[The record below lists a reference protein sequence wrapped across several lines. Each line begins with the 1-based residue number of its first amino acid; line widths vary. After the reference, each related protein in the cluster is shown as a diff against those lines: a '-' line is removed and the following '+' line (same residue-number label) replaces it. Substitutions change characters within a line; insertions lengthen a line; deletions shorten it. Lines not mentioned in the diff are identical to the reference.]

1 MDNIISYIGKGKSN
15 RYKHP
20 LEGTSHIKE
29 FNRLYYSNEVD
40 RLSSKILCWFS
51 DDNESLEFEKK
62 LIEEFRPKYNT
73 DYLKENERF
82 EYKEKQILK
91 YFKERTPHNKKRN
104 SIKPNFKKL
113 AIEYITLIEKCNTNI
128 SQEEFT
134 LSKDRMGEILLCSDE
149 LSKYVE
155 TLGYKSLSAS
165 RYVKKVLEDEFNTHC
180 LMTNLREDFIKFMSL
195 ENGSHRIEIIK
206 DKIQQFYDFNG
217 ISKKAKILDLERVYS
232 YKKTTLTGNVA
243 AIKILGVK

>member
-82 EYKEKQILK
+82 ECEEKQILK

-113 AIEYITLIEKCNTNI
+113 AMEYCILAERSECNM
-128 SQEEFT
+128 SQNEYTDIKE
-134 LSKDRMGEILLCSDE
+134 RMSEILLCSDD
-149 LSKYVE
+149 L
-155 TLGYKSLSAS
+155 S
-165 RYVKKVLEDEFNTHC
+165 RYVEVLGHKRISANCYVKKDIELEYINMSIITSLKKDMIEYLNFNVNGVYTTSH
-180 LMTNLREDFIKFMSL
+180 IKTL
-195 ENGSHRIEIIK
+195 
-206 DKIQQFYDFNG
+206 IQSFYDSNSICKIGKVSDLDDIFN
-217 ISKKAKILDLERVYS
+217 
-232 YKKTTLTGNVA
+232 YKRTTIVGGSA
-243 AIKILGVK
+243 FKILGVK